1 MKKIIIEHS
10 YSWLCLLL
18 LSALFLHNI
27 LEMSLPYTNYLLI
40 LCGILLL
47 LGQLRDVRK
56 RNSIEKE
63 SVKFKMSLDQLMD
76 DYKRLAAEA
85 LTGSNRQF
93 SRLREDLTQAQGI
106 VDSAASKLGGSLTGL
121 ESESH
126 GQKEMLKELVEELL
140 VLSESEEHE
149 IKNLSLNRFADE
161 TKQVIDDFVQTVTGL
176 KNSGEVIT
184 TNFTKMRSQ
193 VDEVSKIL
201 VDVDAITSQTDLLAL
216 NAAIEAA
223 RAGEAGRGFA
233 VVADE
238 VRELAKKTSSFSNTI
253 VSLLKDITT
262 SIEHLDDA
270 VQEASSTDLEK
281 VRSSSSNVDIMRD
294 EMRGINDTA
303 AAQSVRITEISE
315 SMHRL
320 VMEGVLSLQFEDIV
334 RQHIDNIADRSRYL
348 EEYLTKFLAAHL
360 DTESNGI
367 DRFSNRNKHLA
378 ELIDNAETN
387 FDQVTSKS
395 ILQTDVEEGGGVEL
409 F

>member
-1 MKKIIIEHS
+1 MKKIILENG
-10 YSWLCLLL
+10 YSWACLLL
-18 LSALFLHNI
+18 LSALFLHNV
-27 LEMSLPYTNYLLI
+27 LGMSLPIANYLI
-40 LCGILLL
+40 VLCGILLL
-47 LGQLRDVRK
+47 LGQFRDIRK
-56 RNSIEKE
+56 RNSTEIERLENKKSFDE
-63 SVKFKMSLDQLMD
+63 LMD
-76 DYKRLAAEA
+76 DYIRLANEA
-85 LTGSNRQF
+85 LNGSNRQF
-93 SRLREDLTQAQGI
+93 SKLREDLAQAQGI

-126 GQKEMLKELVEELL
+126 GQKQMLKELVEELL
-140 VLSESEEHE
+140 QLSESDEHE
-149 IKNLSLNRFADE
+149 RQSLSLNHFADE

-184 TNFTKMRSQ
+184 TNFTKMRTQ
-193 VDEVSKIL
+193 MNEVSKIL
-201 VDVDAITSQTDLLAL
+201 TDVDAITSQTDLLAL

-253 VSLLKDITT
+253 VSLLKDITI
-262 SIEHLDDA
+262 SIEHLDGA
-270 VQEASSTDLEK
+270 VQQASSTDLDK
-281 VRSSSSNVDIMRD
+281 VRSSSNNVDTMRD

-334 RQHIDNIADRSRYL
+334 RQHINNIADRSLHL
-348 EEYLTKFLAAHL
+348 EEYLTEFLAAHL
-360 DTESNGI
+360 DTESNGV
-367 DRFSNRNKHLA
+367 DRFVNRNKHLA
-378 ELIDNAETN
+378 RLIEKAETN
-387 FDQVTSKS
+387 FNQVTSKS
-395 ILQTDVEEGGGVEL
+395 IAQTHVEEGGGVEL